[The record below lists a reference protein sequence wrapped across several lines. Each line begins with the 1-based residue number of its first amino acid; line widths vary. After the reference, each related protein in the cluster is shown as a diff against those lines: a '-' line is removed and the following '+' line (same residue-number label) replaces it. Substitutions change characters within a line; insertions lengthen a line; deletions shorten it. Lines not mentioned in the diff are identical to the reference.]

1 MGVIISVLFLVGGLL
16 AIFYVKP
23 RNEAQA
29 VEMQFQK
36 TKSIADLKNSF
47 EEMKKIN
54 LDEGYR
60 EYVEL
65 KGKIVCD
72 EVKRTPFSERPTAY
86 YQAQLKKII
95 EVHDQYEVDG
105 AVKTRISKKE
115 IPLSD
120 EKSAPDIEIQ
130 DSSCGIRVIVE
141 VGAAGCELDIPTTF
155 DHFEPRAGM
164 NRYRGLRAYAAY
176 NFGAETLG
184 IKMTEKTILPNA
196 NIYVLGEAFLVG
208 DTIHVG
214 RSQDNKK
221 RFLVSTRSEEDLVNS
236 FTHTAKVCL
245 WGGLMACVG
254 GIVGLVISIF

>member
-1 MGVIISVLFLVGGLL
+1 MGVIISVLLLVGGLL

-86 YQAQLKKII
+86 YQAQLKK
-95 EVHDQYEVDG
+95 
-105 AVKTRISKKE
+105 
-115 IPLSD
+115 
-120 EKSAPDIEIQ
+120 
-130 DSSCGIRVIVE
+130 
-141 VGAAGCELDIPTTF
+141 
-155 DHFEPRAGM
+155 
-164 NRYRGLRAYAAY
+164 
-176 NFGAETLG
+176 
-184 IKMTEKTILPNA
+184 
-196 NIYVLGEAFLVG
+196 
-208 DTIHVG
+208 
-214 RSQDNKK
+214 
-221 RFLVSTRSEEDLVNS
+221 
-236 FTHTAKVCL
+236 
-245 WGGLMACVG
+245 
-254 GIVGLVISIF
+254 